1 MFGNIQGEK
10 SKPKPNDTKKTE
22 KPHDDPGDIQNLEEL
37 HKKVDP
43 NYHLDSIEKQ
53 YLTTGEKEVFK
64 PEDVLPSFQQKSE
77 KPKPKKATASAF
89 NFKNIF
95 SNKEKKKQIEDDEV
109 KKLTERFSKMST
121 KKSDIDKSQAIK
133 ESLPQNLDPFSLF
146 ELIDRN
152 RDEFPKPLAYV
163 T

>member
-1 MFGNIQGEK
+1 MK
-10 SKPKPNDTKKTE
+10 AE
-22 KPHDDPGDIQNLEEL
+22 KPQDDPGDIQHLEEL

-43 NYHLDSIEKQ
+43 NYHLESIEKQ

-64 PEDVLPSFQQKSE
+64 PEDVLPSFQQKPE

-95 SNKEKKKQIEDDEV
+95 SNKDKKKQIEDDEV
-109 KKLTERFSKMST
+109 KKLTDRFSKMST
-121 KKSDIDKSQAIK
+121 KKSDIEKSQAIK
-133 ESLPQNLDPFSLF
+133 ESMPQNLAPFQLF
-146 ELIDRN
+146 ELIERN